1 MKIYHYPTEVQRKKL
16 NKIGIII
23 WRHFE
28 LDDVIDA
35 IRRRFNVIIYNSAP
49 PHVDPISKKI
59 IYGFSVKVCSTKWG
73 WNARKYLGQS
83 KWRTNI
89 YQAKREAINIAI
101 KWILSHKSQK
111 SKKPKIVAINGT
123 KQKQQS

>member
-28 LDDVIDA
+28 LDDVIDR
-35 IRRRFNVIIYNSAP
+35 IRTRFNVIIYNTAP

-73 WNARKYLGQS
+73 WNARKYLGQT

-101 KWILSHKSQK
+101 NWILSQKSEK
-111 SKKPKIVAINGT
+111 SKKPKIVAINASS
-123 KQKQQS
+123 KQKQD

>member
-1 MKIYHYPTEVQRKKL
+1 MIRHHFITEEQIRKLREVKIYPL
-16 NKIGIII
+16 GI
-23 WRHFE
+23 
-28 LDDVIDA
+28 DDVIDK
-35 IRRRFNVIIYNSAP
+35 IRRRFNVIIYNTAP
-49 PHVDPISKKI
+49 PHVCPMSKKI
-59 IYGFSVKVCSTKWG
+59 VYGFSVKVSNTKWG
-73 WNARKYLGQS
+73 WNARKYLGQT

-123 KQKQQS
+123 KQEKQS